1 MKAKF
6 WKSEGWR
13 SFWLAFFLT
22 LLVMLPGMVIIW
34 AKGGPE
40 TDPTPVAERKSGIP
54 IRLPDERHQTTI
66 LAVVTGEEPAFM
78 LVRLDAV
85 EGRFALGA
93 IPAQSVV
100 RSGTGSQTL
109 AECYQTAGPARA
121 ARLLTETLALPIDRY
136 LAATP
141 ETWQAILEELGPVRV
156 GLNGVLTAEQ
166 RKAAGLDEDAQSWTV
181 TGAHRF
187 LQHLT
192 EMHSPL
198 LPPPSYGLVRATLW
212 QGWAWQ
218 KLDQLPS
225 VLPAGLKK
233 HSSKLL
239 TDLTATELL
248 SLEETLE
255 FLADS
260 QLQPA
265 AGVLPGHWNASSCR
279 YEFEEETLDWL
290 QAFFNREASA
300 GASDS
305 ANEP

>member
-13 SFWLAFFLT
+13 SFWLAFLLT
-22 LLVMLPGMVIIW
+22 SLVMLPGLAAVW
-34 AKGGPE
+34 DKGGQ
-40 TDPTPVAERKSGIP
+40 DPDPAQVSEEKSGIP
-54 IRLPDERHQTTI
+54 IRLPDEHHQKTF
-66 LAVVTGEEPAFM
+66 LAVVTGEEPAFL

-85 EGRFALGA
+85 EQRFALGA
-93 IPAQSVV
+93 VPAQSVV
-100 RSGTGSQTL
+100 RTGTGSQTL
-109 AECYQTAGPARA
+109 AGCYQTAGPARV
-121 ARLLTETLALPIDRY
+121 ARLLTETLSLPIDRY
-136 LAATP
+136 VAATP
-141 ETWQAILEELGPVRV
+141 ETWQAMLEELGPVRV

-166 RKAAGLDEDAQSWTV
+166 RKAAGLDDKAQSWTIM
-181 TGAHRF
+181 GAHRF
-187 LQHLT
+187 LQHL
-192 EMHSPL
+192 EKMESLL

-225 VLPAGLKK
+225 VLPAGLRKY
-233 HSSKLL
+233 SEKLL

-255 FLADS
+255 FLANS
-260 QLQPA
+260 QTQPA
-265 AGVLPGHWNASSCR
+265 AGVLPGHWNPTSRR

-290 QAFFNREASA
+290 HAFFNSEAST

-305 ANEP
+305 ASEP